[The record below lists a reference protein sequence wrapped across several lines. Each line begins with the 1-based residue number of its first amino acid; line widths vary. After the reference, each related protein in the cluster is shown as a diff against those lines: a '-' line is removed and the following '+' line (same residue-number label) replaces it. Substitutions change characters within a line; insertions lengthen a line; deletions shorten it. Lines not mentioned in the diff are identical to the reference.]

1 MITIKNKTELD
12 IMKKAGEIVAL
23 AHEEVRKKCKARNNN
38 T

>member
-12 IMKKAGEIVAL
+12 IMKRAGEIVAL
-23 AHEEVRKKCKARNNN
+23 AHVEVKKNAKPGV